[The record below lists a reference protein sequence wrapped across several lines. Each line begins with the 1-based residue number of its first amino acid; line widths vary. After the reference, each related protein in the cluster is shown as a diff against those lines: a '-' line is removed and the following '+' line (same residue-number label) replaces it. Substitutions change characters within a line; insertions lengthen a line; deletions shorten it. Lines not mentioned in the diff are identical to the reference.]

1 MRAIISKWNSV
12 SSNTLF
18 GIFKS
23 VLSYLFILALYK
35 FVTTPDAVKHYIDY
49 EVWAAASILIG
60 FGLQGHAYKTLKYE
74 LISVLYFVLVVL
86 ATLAII
92 FYFMFKESSSLI
104 HVVLML
110 VVLDRCLDIALQI
123 ERQFNRFSLYNWNDI
138 TNSILVKLGFLAY
151 AVGRDYWAELLIV
164 KVVVCY
170 YFLWR
175 QITVKVFIIGLSEIK
190 FYFSN
195 RRQFAEWYAFDILNF
210 SVMNLDLV
218 FVRIFAPGH
227 LTELYFYVRKFVRL
241 PLVLLNYVIDP
252 VYVLIRRIDVKQ
264 DAALKLIG
272 FVVPVYYGA
281 FFCLV
286 CIGGFLFLHFDST
299 SYSVFGFSVAITS
312 FVLVVNRFGDLYVLL
327 FCSQRHRLVLR
338 TLSLIGVFII
348 PLGCLFPDGV
358 FFTLLLF
365 PLLGWVIALKWIFN
379 TSFRSSLFQL
389 LYVFVVMGG
398 LWYAMYFLPTKNEA
412 VLLILSFGL
421 LAGVM
426 AQAMLKQFILICRR
440 L

>member
-18 GIFKS
+18 GICKS
-23 VLSYLFILALYK
+23 VLAYIFILALYR

-49 EVWAAASILIG
+49 EVWAAASILMG

-74 LISVLYFVLVVL
+74 LITVLYFFLVSLVSL
-86 ATLAII
+86 AMI
-92 FYFMFKESSSLI
+92 FYFMFKENSSLV
-104 HVVLML
+104 HVVLIL

-123 ERQFNRFSLYNWNDI
+123 ERQFNRFDLYNWNDI
-138 TNSILVKLGFLAY
+138 INSILVKLGFLAY
-151 AVGRDYWAELLIV
+151 AIGNDYWTELLLV
-164 KVVVCY
+164 KVTVCY

-175 QITVKVFIIGLSEIK
+175 QLTIKVFISGISEIRS
-190 FYFSN
+190 YFSN

-218 FVRIFAPGH
+218 LVRIFAPGH
-227 LTELYFYVRKFVRL
+227 LTELYFYIRKFVRL

-264 DAALKLIG
+264 DAVLKLIG
-272 FVVPVYYGA
+272 FVVPVFYGA

-286 CIGGFLFLHFDST
+286 CIGGFLFMHFDSVN
-299 SYSVFGFSVAITS
+299 YSVFGFSVAITS
-312 FVLVVNRFGDLYVLL
+312 FVLIVSRFGDLYVLL

-338 TLSLIGVFII
+338 TLSLLGVFII
-348 PLGCLFPDGV
+348 PLGGLYSDGI

-365 PLLGWVIALKWIFN
+365 PLLGWIVALKWIFN
-379 TSFRSSLFQL
+379 TSFRGSFFQL
-389 LYVFVVMGG
+389 LYVFIVMGG
-398 LWYAMYFLPTKNEA
+398 LWYAMNIQLTKGEA
-412 VLLILSFGL
+412 ILLILLFGL
-421 LAGVM
+421 FAGVM
-426 AQAMLKQFILICRR
+426 AQRMLKQFISICRR